1 MPRKKK
7 IDNTALIQMIK
18 DDVPQN
24 EIMAKLGF
32 KTSTQLKV
40 AYANALME
48 TGNAPVLSTG
58 RAKKAPK
65 ALDLTV
71 IVSKRGSIVITKAL
85 VEHFGLNVGD
95 AFEVRKSS
103 AGLSLKLKENPLSI
117 PKAGKKSK

>member
-7 IDNTALIQMIK
+7 IDNAAMIQMIK
-18 DDVPQN
+18 DNVPQN

-71 IVSKRGSIVITKAL
+71 IVSKRGSLVIPKNLA
-85 VEHFGLNVGD
+85 EHFGLKVGD

-103 AGLSLKLKENPLSI
+103 AGLSLKMVS
-117 PKAGKKSK
+117 

>member
-1 MPRKKK
+1 MARKKK
-7 IDNTALIQMIK
+7 VDNTALIQMIK

-65 ALDLTV
+65 APRFDRRRQQTWQSGN
-71 IVSKRGSIVITKAL
+71 SKELSRTFRSQSWRCFRG
-85 VEHFGLNVGD
+85 
-95 AFEVRKSS
+95 
-103 AGLSLKLKENPLSI
+103 P
-117 PKAGKKSK
+117 